1 MKRKFDQNEIQKKR
15 KKKKSSRNEKEES
28 LAREFKLHAR
38 FSSDSEGM
46 LVKKDQLQRH
56 AWKGDIS
63 AFYNGRKTT
72 YRTCNVKAI
81 WPVISVILLA
91 EVEPFSTP
99 YIEVNL
105 VSRET

>member
-1 MKRKFDQNEIQKKR
+1 MKYKKKKRKR
-15 KKKKSSRNEKEES
+15 KKKYEKEES
-28 LAREFKLHAR
+28 LAREFKTTR
-38 FSSDSEGM
+38 QVSIGFRGRGM
-46 LVKKDQLQRH
+46 LAEKDQLPCDAQ
-56 AWKGDIS
+56 KGDIS

-105 VSRET
+105 VSGEKT

>member
-1 MKRKFDQNEIQKKR
+1 MPGFHR
-15 KKKKSSRNEKEES
+15 
-28 LAREFKLHAR
+28 
-38 FSSDSEGM
+38 DSEGM
-46 LVKKDQLQRH
+46 LVKKDQVQRD

-105 VSRET
+105 VSRGT

>member
-1 MKRKFDQNEIQKKR
+1 MKYG
-15 KKKKSSRNEKEES
+15 KKKKGKKIPETRKKNLLPENS
-28 LAREFKLHAR
+28 KLHAR
-38 FSSDSEGM
+38 FPSDSEGM
-46 LVKKDQLQRH
+46 LVEKDQLPCDAQ
-56 AWKGDIS
+56 KGDIS